1 MSIKTNDPLLSQ
13 QWHLD
18 RIGLDYVYEQ
28 YRGSGIKVG
37 VYDTGIQATHAG
49 LKQNYMASL
58 EIGAGNGVGGAHG
71 TAVAGIIA
79 AAANDGNGG
88 IGIASDARVTG
99 VNVFG
104 ASSDMLTSMQ
114 QMSRFDV
121 VNNSWG
127 WTERYSDGADTTFG
141 RSFVASL
148 EAGVQNGRGG
158 LGTIVVNSSGNDW
171 LKSRVDANTSEF
183 SASRATITVGAVTD
197 QDFVAGYSNRGASLL
212 VSAPS
217 SGGAKGIATTDM
229 TGSAGYSTGD
239 TTTTFGGTSAAAP
252 IVSGVVALML
262 EANPN
267 LGWRDVQDILALSA
281 QHVGSAIGAG
291 AQNGEAYGW
300 IINHANS
307 FNGGGLHFSNDYGF
321 GLVDA
326 RSAVRMAEV
335 WSEFGSAKVSGNE
348 LSTSSSVTLNR
359 MIADKATTSFETKI
373 GASISVEHVELTLN
387 LTHSDVNQMRIE
399 LVSPSGT
406 VSELL
411 SAGAGAK
418 ETHINWT
425 WTFGSEAFRGEDST
439 GTWTVRLIDTVTGA
453 VGMVSSAKVTVYGA
467 EQSADD
473 VYHFTDAFGLL
484 AATDP
489 SRAVLDDLNWGN
501 DWIDASATRAGVLVN
516 LAPGSVSQ
524 IGGAMLRTTGT
535 TAIENVAGGDG
546 SDVLIGNVWNNIM
559 VGGRGKDSFVF
570 ASADFG
576 FDHIRDFTKGEDK
589 IVFTQGPAGMA
600 QIGIVETSHAT
611 IVVYGGSSVT
621 LDGFHGLDATDFL
634 FNVNLAGLAP
644 HAALD
649 LA

>member
-18 RIGLDYVYEQ
+18 RIGLDLVYDQ
-28 YRGSGIKVG
+28 YRGSGVKVG
-37 VYDTGIQATHAG
+37 VYDTGIQSSHVG
-49 LKQNYMASL
+49 LKQNYLASL
-58 EIGAGNGVGGAHG
+58 ELGSGNGAGGSHG

-79 AAANDGNGG
+79 AAANDGESG
-88 IGIASDARVTG
+88 IGIASKASLTG

-104 ASSDMLTSMQ
+104 TSSDMLASMQ
-114 QMSRFDV
+114 QMGRFDV

-127 WTERYSDGADTTFG
+127 WTERYADGTDTTFG
-141 RSFVASL
+141 RAFVASL
-148 EAGVQNGRGG
+148 DAAAQKGRGG
-158 LGTIVVNSSGNDW
+158 LGTIVVNSAGNDW
-171 LKSRVDANTSEF
+171 LKGRVDANSSEF

-197 QDFVAGYSNRGASLL
+197 ADFVAGYSNRGASLL

-217 SGGAKGIATTDM
+217 SGGSKGIATTDM
-229 TGSAGYSTGD
+229 TGSAGYSSGD
-239 TTTTFGGTSAAAP
+239 STTTFGGTSAAAP

-281 QHVGSAIGAG
+281 EHVGSAIGTAPK
-291 AQNGEAYGW
+291 NGEAYGW
-300 IINHANS
+300 TINHANS

-326 RSAVRMAEV
+326 HAAVRMAEV
-335 WSEFGSAKVSGNE
+335 WSEFGAAKVSANE

-359 MIADKATTSFETKI
+359 TIADNATTSFETKI
-373 GASISVEHVELTLN
+373 GASVQVEHVELTLN
-387 LTHSDVNQMRIE
+387 LTHSDVNQMRIQ

-411 SAGAGAK
+411 ASGTGTA
-418 ETHINWT
+418 ESHTNWN

-439 GTWTVRLIDTVTGA
+439 GTWTVRLIDTATGA
-453 VGMVSSAKVTVYGA
+453 IGTVSSATVTVYGA
-467 EQSADD
+467 AESADD
-473 VYHFTDAFGLL
+473 VYHFTDAFGQL
-484 AATDP
+484 AAIDA
-489 SRAVLDDLNWGN
+489 SRTVLNDANWGT
-501 DWIDASATRAGVLVN
+501 DWLDASATRAGVLVN

-524 IGGAMLRTTGT
+524 IGGASLMTTGT

-546 SDVLIGNVWNNIM
+546 SDVLIGNVWNNVMI
-559 VGGRGKDSFVF
+559 GGHGNDSFVF
-570 ASADFG
+570 ASTSFG
-576 FDHIRDFTKGEDK
+576 FDTIRDFTKGEDK
-589 IVFTQGPAGMA
+589 IVFTQGPTVMTD
-600 QIGIVETSHAT
+600 IGIVETANAT
-611 IVVYGGSSVT
+611 IVVYGGSLIT
-621 LDGFHGLDATDFL
+621 LDGFHGLDASDFQ